1 VVLAIQILPAIF
13 YADAHYLWRRTHHMT
28 FLRTQTAESCPR
40 ANRAGRPP
48 PRPKAQPSH
57 AAAAKKKRCLPYRD
71 FDWEYPPLS
80 VLPVIPSVLLKD
92 NVYLFAVWFGSAMA
106 ACELAS
112 LELLRRLAGPRTRS
126 LNRYWY
132 VVGVPL
138 GGIAWFRLDFLSVVC
153 ATAGIVALSER
164 RSAVGSTVAGVAA
177 KLWPGVLAATMLVE
191 RRVRD
196 VVKTVVGVTAVV
208 AAWFAYSPHG
218 FQTFLRF
225 RRSTGF
231 QIEGLVGSVSLLLG
245 TKADTASNTWIV
257 NKGQWRWV
265 DPAMTLAWAVVVL
278 ALVVAARRRPSYDPI
293 LLTGAMVVT
302 LLISSRLLSPQFMV
316 WPLPFAALAWAQ
328 GERVTGWLFGIAS
341 GITLLYLFFYAQLV
355 HGSDVWAAAV
365 VIRNALL
372 VALAVRMIQV
382 GLRPRRSLA

>member
-1 VVLAIQILPAIF
+1 
-13 YADAHYLWRRTHHMT
+13 MT
-28 FLRTQTAESCPR
+28 FLRTQTPASCPR

-48 PRPKAQPSH
+48 PVRRASLH
-57 AAAAKKKRCLPYRD
+57 DAAHTKKKRCLPYRD
-71 FDWEYPPLS
+71 FDWEYPPLT
-80 VLPVIPSVLLKD
+80 VVPVIPAVLLRR

-112 LELLRRLAGPRTRS
+112 LELLRRIAGSATSTRS

-153 ATAGIVALSER
+153 ATAGLVALYER
-164 RSAVGSTVAGVAA
+164 RSAVGATVAGVAA
-177 KLWPGVLAATMLVE
+177 KLWPGVLAATLLVE
-191 RRVRD
+191 RRTRD
-196 VVKTVVGVTAVV
+196 VVKAVVGVVAVV
-208 AAWFAYSPHG
+208 TVWYAWSPHG

-245 TKADTASNTWIV
+245 SKADTASNTWIV
-257 NKGQWRWV
+257 NKGQWGWV
-265 DPAMTLAWAVVVL
+265 DPLMTLSWAVLVL
-278 ALVVAARRRPSYDPI
+278 GLVVAARRRPSYDPI

-302 LLISSRLLSPQFMV
+302 LLVSSRLLSPQFMV
-316 WPLPFAALAWAQ
+316 WPLPFAALAWAR

-341 GITLLYLFFYAQLV
+341 GITLLYLFFYRQLV
-355 HGSDVWAAAV
+355 HGSDLWASAV
-365 VIRNALL
+365 VVRNGLL
-372 VALAVRMIQV
+372 IALAVRMIQV
-382 GLRPRRSLA
+382 GLRPRMAVT

>member
-1 VVLAIQILPAIF
+1 LPAIF

-28 FLRTQTAESCPR
+28 FLRTQTAASCPR
-40 ANRAGRPP
+40 ANRAGLAP
-48 PRPKAQPSH
+48 PRIAAAPH
-57 AAAAKKKRCLPYRD
+57 DAAAAKKKRCLPYRD

-80 VLPVIPSVLLKD
+80 VVPVLPAVLLRH
-92 NVYLFAVWFGSAMA
+92 NVNLFSVWFGSAMA

-112 LELLRRLAGPRTRS
+112 LELLRRLAGQRVRS

-138 GGIAWFRLDFLSVVC
+138 GSIAWFRLDFLSVVC
-153 ATAGIVALSER
+153 ATAGIVALAER
-164 RSAVGSTVAGVAA
+164 RSAVWSTVAGVAA
-177 KLWPGVLAATMLVE
+177 KLWPGVLAATLLAE

-196 VVKTVVGVTAVV
+196 VVKIVAGVAVVV

-257 NKGQWRWV
+257 NKGQWGWV
-265 DPAMTLAWAVVVL
+265 DPAMTMAWAGLVL
-278 ALVVAARRRPSYDPI
+278 ALVVAARRRASYDPI

-302 LLISSRLLSPQFMV
+302 LLVSSRLLSPQFMV

-328 GERVTGWLFGIAS
+328 GERLTGWLFGIAS
-341 GITLLYLFFYAQLV
+341 GITLLYLFFYRQLV
-355 HGSDVWAAAV
+355 HGSDVWALAV
-365 VIRNALL
+365 VVRNGLL
-372 VALAVRMIQV
+372 VALGIRMIQV
-382 GLRPRRSLA
+382 GLRPKRALA